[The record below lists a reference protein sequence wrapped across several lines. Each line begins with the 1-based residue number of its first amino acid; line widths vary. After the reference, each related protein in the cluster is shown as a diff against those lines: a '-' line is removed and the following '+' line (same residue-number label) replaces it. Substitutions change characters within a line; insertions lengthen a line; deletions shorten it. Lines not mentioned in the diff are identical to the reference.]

1 MRKCAY
7 CDKEELFG
15 VGSSN
20 TPVCE
25 THFEQYLARQLA
37 PLKGLRAN
45 CDEDEPAERS
55 RKE

>member
-7 CDKEELFG
+7 CDKEELCG

-25 THFEQYLARQLA
+25 THFEQYLVRRLA